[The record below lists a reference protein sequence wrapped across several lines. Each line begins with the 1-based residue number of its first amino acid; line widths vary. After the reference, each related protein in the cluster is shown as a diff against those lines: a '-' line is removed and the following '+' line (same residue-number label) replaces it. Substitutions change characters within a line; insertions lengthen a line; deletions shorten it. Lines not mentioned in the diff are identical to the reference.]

1 MVGESVLSVCVKSSG
16 QRGVAKN
23 RVVCA
28 YALSYGSYAA
38 PIEMS
43 HIDFVYMV
51 LE

>member
-1 MVGESVLSVCVKSSG
+1 MDESVFSACVKSSA

-28 YALSYGSYAA
+28 YVLPYGSYAA

-43 HIDFVYMV
+43 HVDLVYMV
-51 LE
+51 LG